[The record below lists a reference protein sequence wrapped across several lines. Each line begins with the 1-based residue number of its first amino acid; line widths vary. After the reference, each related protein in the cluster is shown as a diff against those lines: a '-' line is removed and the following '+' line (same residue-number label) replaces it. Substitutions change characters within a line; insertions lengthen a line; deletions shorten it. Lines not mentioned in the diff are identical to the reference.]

1 MQYTGNFT
9 LFLHKLPAYCIN
21 GIFLYL
27 CANKY
32 YFMNAFVANKIK
44 SLRRQKG
51 FSQEQVAEHLRISQ
65 SAYARIENGKS
76 NSWVTYINP
85 ISTLFEVEPEEL
97 LKQDT
102 IIINQNQQG
111 GSSNN
116 AYIINQLSE
125 KLIALYEA
133 QIKEK
138 NQIINDL
145 KAQLK
150 NLN

>member
-1 MQYTGNFT
+1 
-9 LFLHKLPAYCIN
+9 
-21 GIFLYL
+21 
-27 CANKY
+27 
-32 YFMNAFVANKIK
+32 MNAFVANKIK